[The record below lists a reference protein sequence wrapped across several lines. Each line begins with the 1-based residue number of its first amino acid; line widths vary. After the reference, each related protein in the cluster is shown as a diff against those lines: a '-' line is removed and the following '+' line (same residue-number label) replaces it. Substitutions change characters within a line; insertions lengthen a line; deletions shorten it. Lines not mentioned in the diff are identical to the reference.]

1 MKTHVKTI
9 LVMLVLAA
17 LFVLGLH
24 YPERANTI
32 LHSVLGLAIVV
43 FLYLTI
49 YGAIK
54 DFFE

>member
-9 LVMLVLAA
+9 LVMLVLTV
-17 LFVLGLH
+17 LIILGLH

-32 LHSVLGLAIVV
+32 LLVLLGLALAV
-43 FLYLTI
+43 FLYLVI
-49 YGAIK
+49 YTVIE